1 VVALAMAS
9 CGGSSFN
16 GEQNKSA
23 REVVADARAAL
34 SHVRSF
40 HFEVEEVTDQGTG
53 SESGD
58 IDIVHKV
65 LQDNLVGPGGAG
77 TVVVTDGESY
87 FKADANLWSEIRSS
101 GESFIHTNATAPPG
115 AANYDDLPGKWLKIP
130 LADNIGG
137 QLFNHW
143 GNPARLADCLLG
155 PASDAVHSNGTV
167 TVQGQQAVEIVD
179 DNQGSLK
186 SPRITDVSLTG
197 TAYPIRMSIG
207 GPKQPG
213 RSTVLDCLTSS
224 GTLTRLSLT
233 LARFNQPVRVVAPSP
248 AYDLTGGGP

>member
-1 VVALAMAS
+1 MAS

-40 HFEVEEVTDQGTG
+40 HFDVEEVTVQGTA
-53 SESGD
+53 SESGE

-65 LQDNLVGPGGAG
+65 LQDNLVGPGGTG
-77 TVVVTDGESY
+77 TVMVTDGASY
-87 FKADANLWSEIRSS
+87 FEADANLWTEINNS
-101 GESFIHTNATAPPG
+101 GEPFIHTTATAPPG
-115 AANYDDLPGKWLKIP
+115 LAHLAHLWDLAGKWLKLP

-143 GNPARLADCLLG
+143 SNPARLADCLLG
-155 PASDAVHSNGTV
+155 PASDAVHSKGTV

-197 TAYPIRMSIG
+197 TAYPLRMTIG
-207 GPKQPG
+207 GPK
-213 RSTVLDCLTSS
+213 
-224 GTLTRLSLT
+224 
-233 LARFNQPVRVVAPSP
+233 
-248 AYDLTGGGP
+248 